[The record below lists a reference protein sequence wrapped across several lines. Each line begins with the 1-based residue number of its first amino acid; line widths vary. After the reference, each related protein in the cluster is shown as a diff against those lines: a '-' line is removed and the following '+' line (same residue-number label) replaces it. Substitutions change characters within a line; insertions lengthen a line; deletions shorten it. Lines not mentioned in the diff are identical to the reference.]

1 MALTQYCVCAIF
13 SSVSWE
19 LEFEDAFGEW
29 WDRLTADEQ
38 EAVDFIVQLLA
49 AHGPSIGSPMEP
61 SATESHHAPT
71 REIHVPDRGRTYR
84 IQYTFEPGRSTI
96 VLLVGTT
103 FDYWWSMSGA
113 LSVKGSALDVYGR

>member
-1 MALTQYCVCAIF
+1 M
-13 SSVSWE
+13 SWE

-29 WDRLTADEQ
+29 WDSLTPDEQ
-38 EAVDFIVQLLA
+38 EAVDFIVHLLA
-49 AHGPSIGSPMEP
+49 SHGPSIGSPMEP
-61 SATESHHAPT
+61 SATESRHAPR

-103 FDYWWSMSGA
+103 FDHWRFMPGA
-113 LSVKGSALDVYGR
+113 LSVKGAALDLYGR

>member
-1 MALTQYCVCAIF
+1 LCHI
-13 SSVSWE
+13 SNVSWE

-29 WDRLTADEQ
+29 WDRLMADEQ

-49 AHGPSIGSPMEP
+49 AHGPSIGCSMGP
-61 SATESHHAPT
+61 SATESRHTPT

-103 FDYWWSMSGA
+103 FDHWRSMSGA
-113 LSVKGSALDVYGR
+113 LSVKGAALDVYGR